1 MLIALLAVFFFGGGG
16 IGGSILTP
24 AAVKQIGK
32 EIEAQVTDAVRVEA
46 AAQTLAELKA
56 EIKGFEK
63 IFAKSGKELSAL
75 YKDHGA
81 GADRMFAV
89 LDSLSTDWEASQQ
102 RAIDLRFDL
111 KESLT
116 EEEWAAVFEGE

>member
-63 IFAKSGKELSAL
+63 IFAKSGKELSGL

-116 EEEWAAVFEGE
+116 EEEWAAVFEGG

>member
-1 MLIALLAVFFFGGGG
+1 MIWALLAIYFLGGGG
-16 IGGSILTP
+16 VGGSILTP

-32 EIEAQVTDAVRVEA
+32 RVEAEVTDAARVEA
-46 AAQTLAELKA
+46 ATQTLAELKA
-56 EIKGFEK
+56 EVKGFEK
-63 IFAKSGKELSAL
+63 IFAKSGKELSGL

-81 GADRMFAV
+81 GADRMLAA
-89 LDSLSTDWEASQQ
+89 LDSLNTEWEASQQ